1 MSDSTGY
8 PPHIPSDRV
17 VDFDIFNPPGVEDD
31 YFRAW
36 LTLQSPEIPG
46 LVWTTHNGGHW
57 IATRGKIVRELWED
71 HEHLSNEVLAV
82 TPGLGE
88 VMQFIPLQLDRP
100 DHKPFRAA
108 VNSGFAFRFLTTLK
122 PQITTVARELTEG
135 LVDRGHCEFMS
146 EYAEIFPV
154 HIFLSMIDVPTSDRA
169 RLRELGKQL
178 TRPDGSMTVEQL
190 AQAADDYLR
199 PYVEQRLTSPGDDL
213 FSRILSTPVNGRAWT
228 MEEAQRLCRNLLFGG
243 LDTVVAMIGMIT
255 LHLARHPEHQ
265 RQLRDNPDLIPAAT
279 DEFIRRYP
287 TVSVSRNLVTDLD
300 VDGVTLKTGDIVYLP
315 SVLHNLDPACFDAPE
330 AVRFERR
337 LSPMEHTTM
346 GAGVHRCVGAT
357 LARMEISI
365 FLEQWLSRMP
375 EFRLDPDKSVR
386 MKGGN
391 VGTCTDVPLLW
402 N

>member
-1 MSDSTGY
+1 MSDFTGY
-8 PPHIPSDRV
+8 PAHIPSDRV
-17 VDFDIFNPPGVEDD
+17 VDFDIFNPPGVEED
-31 YFRAW
+31 YFSAW
-36 LTLQSPEIPG
+36 LTLQRPENPG
-46 LVWTTHNGGHW
+46 LVWTTRNGGHW
-57 IATRGKIVRELWED
+57 IATRGEVVRELWAD

-100 DHKPFRAA
+100 EHKPFRAA
-108 VNSGFAFRFLTTLK
+108 VNSGFAFRFLSTLK
-122 PQITTVARELTEG
+122 PQITTVAQELTDG
-135 LVDRGHCEFMS
+135 LVDRGRCEFMS

-199 PYVEQRLTSPGDDL
+199 PYVEQRLASPGDDL

-265 RQLRDNPDLIPAAT
+265 RQLRENTDLIPAAT

-287 TVSVSRNLVTDLD
+287 TVSVSRNLVTDLE

-315 SVLHNLDPACFDAPE
+315 SVLHNLDPACFDEPE
-330 AVRFERR
+330 EVKFERR
-337 LSPMEHTTM
+337 LSPMDHTTM

-357 LARMEISI
+357 LARMEITV
-365 FLEQWLSRMP
+365 FLEQWLARMP
-375 EFRLDPDKSVR
+375 EFRLAPDKPVR
-386 MKGGN
+386 MRGGN
-391 VGTCTDVPLLW
+391 VGTCTDVPLVW